1 MLRQYTVKHYSGL
14 SSERPETL
22 PFGDF
27 YFEED
32 TGQLYKYGQ
41 DNLAKPTS
49 KLSEE
54 SLGEVVDIVQGWQ
67 DFADLTTQAT
77 PIEQISVDGGQVQ
90 LTTDNAGTLTDG
102 NTTQNS
108 ETTLG
113 GVNDIWNTSSNTIQ
127 FGGTGLITNDTIDAR
142 IHFEISPNIVPQN
155 FKLVFEFYDDING
168 GGNKVFE
175 LVSAVQ
181 SVFENAGTFVEMLI
195 ERRFFIGESI
205 KDGSAIVKLEGS
217 SSFEVKMKGFN
228 FEIRR

>member
-1 MLRQYTVKHYSGL
+1 MGTQRKH
-14 SSERPETL
+14 SSYQVRPDKLTTAEV
-22 PFGDF
+22 
-27 YFEED
+27 EK
-32 TGQLYKYGQ
+32 LY
-41 DNLAKPTS
+41 P
-49 KLSEE
+49 EE
-54 SLGEVVDIVQGWQ
+54 SVIIYDTDRNVHLFRNGDQWVSSDATELTQGWQ

-77 PIEQISVDGGQVQ
+77 PIEQTSVDGGQVQ

-155 FKLVFEFYDDING
+155 FKLVFEFYDDVNG

-205 KDGSAIVKLEGS
+205 KNGSAIVKLEGS

>member
-1 MLRQYTVKHYSGL
+1 MDSTYQVRPDKHTT
-14 SSERPETL
+14 SEIESLHP
-22 PFGDF
+22 
-27 YFEED
+27 
-32 TGQLYKYGQ
+32 
-41 DNLAKPTS
+41 
-49 KLSEE
+49 EE
-54 SLGEVVDIVQGWQ
+54 SVIIYDTDRNVHLFRNGDQWVSSDATELTQGWQ

-77 PIEQISVDGGQVQ
+77 PIEQTSVDGGQVQ

-195 ERRFFIGESI
+195 ERRFFIGDSI

>member
-1 MLRQYTVKHYSGL
+1 MDSTYQVRPDKHTT
-14 SSERPETL
+14 SEIESLHP
-22 PFGDF
+22 
-27 YFEED
+27 
-32 TGQLYKYGQ
+32 
-41 DNLAKPTS
+41 
-49 KLSEE
+49 EE
-54 SLGEVVDIVQGWQ
+54 SVIIYDTDRNVHLFRNGDQWVSSDATELTQGWQ

-155 FKLVFEFYDDING
+155 FKLVFEFYDDVNG

>member
-1 MLRQYTVKHYSGL
+1 MDSTYQVRPDKHTT
-14 SSERPETL
+14 SEIESLHP
-22 PFGDF
+22 
-27 YFEED
+27 
-32 TGQLYKYGQ
+32 
-41 DNLAKPTS
+41 
-49 KLSEE
+49 EE
-54 SLGEVVDIVQGWQ
+54 SVIVYDTDRKVHLFRNGDQWVSSDATELTQGWQ
-67 DFADLTTQAT
+67 DFADLTTQVT
-77 PIEQISVDGGQVQ
+77 PIEQTSVDGGQVQ

-155 FKLVFEFYDDING
+155 FKLVFEFYDDVNG

>member
-1 MLRQYTVKHYSGL
+1 MDSTYQVRPDKHTT
-14 SSERPETL
+14 SEIESLHP
-22 PFGDF
+22 
-27 YFEED
+27 
-32 TGQLYKYGQ
+32 
-41 DNLAKPTS
+41 
-49 KLSEE
+49 EE
-54 SLGEVVDIVQGWQ
+54 SVIIYDTDRKVHLFRNGDQWVSSDATELTQGWQ

-77 PIEQISVDGGQVQ
+77 PIEQTSVDGGQVQ

-155 FKLVFEFYDDING
+155 FKLVFEFYDDVNG

>member
-1 MLRQYTVKHYSGL
+1 MDSTYQVRPDKHTT
-14 SSERPETL
+14 SEIESLHP
-22 PFGDF
+22 
-27 YFEED
+27 
-32 TGQLYKYGQ
+32 
-41 DNLAKPTS
+41 
-49 KLSEE
+49 EE
-54 SLGEVVDIVQGWQ
+54 SVIIYDTDRKVHLFRNGDQWVSSDATELTQGWQ

-155 FKLVFEFYDDING
+155 FKLVFEFYDDVNG

>member
-1 MLRQYTVKHYSGL
+1 MDSTYQVRPDKHTT
-14 SSERPETL
+14 SEIESLHP
-22 PFGDF
+22 
-27 YFEED
+27 
-32 TGQLYKYGQ
+32 
-41 DNLAKPTS
+41 
-49 KLSEE
+49 EE
-54 SLGEVVDIVQGWQ
+54 SVIVYDTDRKVHLFRNGDQWVSSDATELTQGWQ

-77 PIEQISVDGGQVQ
+77 PIEQTSVDGGQVQ

-155 FKLVFEFYDDING
+155 FKLVFEFYDDVNG

>member
-1 MLRQYTVKHYSGL
+1 MDSTYQVRPDKHTT
-14 SSERPETL
+14 SEIESLHP
-22 PFGDF
+22 
-27 YFEED
+27 
-32 TGQLYKYGQ
+32 
-41 DNLAKPTS
+41 
-49 KLSEE
+49 EE
-54 SLGEVVDIVQGWQ
+54 SVIIYDTDRNVHLFRNGDQWVSSDATELTQGWQ

-77 PIEQISVDGGQVQ
+77 PIEQTSVDGGQVQ

-155 FKLVFEFYDDING
+155 FKLVFEFYDDVNG

>member
-1 MLRQYTVKHYSGL
+1 MGTQRKH
-14 SSERPETL
+14 SSYQVRPDKLTTAEV
-22 PFGDF
+22 
-27 YFEED
+27 EK
-32 TGQLYKYGQ
+32 LY
-41 DNLAKPTS
+41 P
-49 KLSEE
+49 EE
-54 SLGEVVDIVQGWQ
+54 SVIVYDTDRKVHLFRNGDQWVSSDATELTQGWQ

-77 PIEQISVDGGQVQ
+77 PIEQTSVDGGQVQ

-155 FKLVFEFYDDING
+155 FKLVFEFYDDVNG

>member
-1 MLRQYTVKHYSGL
+1 MGTQRKH
-14 SSERPETL
+14 SSYQVRPDKLTTAEI
-22 PFGDF
+22 
-27 YFEED
+27 EK
-32 TGQLYKYGQ
+32 LY
-41 DNLAKPTS
+41 P
-49 KLSEE
+49 EE
-54 SLGEVVDIVQGWQ
+54 SVIIYDTDRNVHLFRNGDQWVSSDATELTQGWQ

-77 PIEQISVDGGQVQ
+77 PIEQTSVDGGQVQ

-155 FKLVFEFYDDING
+155 FKLVFEFYDDVNG